1 MCFIL
6 QILQYGV
13 LAGSIVV
20 TAEQLA
26 AGQLGSS
33 IGTQLD
39 SEMLTVLPSGCIS
52 C

>member
-26 AGQLGSS
+26 AGQLATWACSHGEAEAAAVRK
-33 IGTQLD
+33 D
-39 SEMLTVLPSGCIS
+39 KWRPS
-52 C
+52 